1 MASSAT
7 RGRGIGRGRGFGV
20 PKTQSK
26 PGETTYVQ
34 QNSSQSKSTQE
45 IDLKRLLSDLKEES
59 LDDKVDK
66 LSSYICSSD
75 SAGDHSASKITQV
88 VDSLIQ
94 RSMKDSEFS
103 PLAAKVANKLCSDET
118 NGNTFRSALLKAT
131 QENYKNRESIR
142 RKSVSEWMGLVSLIC
157 ELFNHLRTGGLPL
170 KPLAGAVY
178 QTLVELLRVEEAIVS
193 QNKDEEEDEID
204 CFYLNFKTVGKLL
217 KSVDQAKFD
226 DLVGGIRDTILA
238 DNTTGKTRCLL
249 LELLEL
255 YARDWNIS
263 TDLERYYCD
272 MLADIMAKDT

>member
-7 RGRGIGRGRGFGV
+7 RGRGIGRGRGLGA

-26 PGETTYVQ
+26 PGGTTCVQ
-34 QNSSQSKSTQE
+34 QNSSESRSTQA
-45 IDLKRLLSDLKEES
+45 IDLKILLSDLKEES

-75 SAGDHSASKITQV
+75 SAGDHSTSKIKQV

-94 RSMKDSEFS
+94 RSMKDSEFA

-118 NGNTFRSALLKAT
+118 NGSTFRSALLKAT

-142 RKSVSEWMGLVSLIC
+142 RNSVSEWMGLVSLIC
-157 ELFNHLRTGGLPL
+157 ELFNHLRSGGLPL

-178 QTLVELLRVEEAIVS
+178 QTMVELLRVKEAIVS

-204 CFYLNFKTVGKLL
+204 CFYFRFKAVGKLL
-217 KSVDQAKFD
+217 ESVDQ
-226 DLVGGIRDTILA
+226 VSCRD
-238 DNTTGKTRCLL
+238 
-249 LELLEL
+249 EQ
-255 YARDWNIS
+255 
-263 TDLERYYCD
+263 RYK
-272 MLADIMAKDT
+272 LTPLPF

>member
-34 QNSSQSKSTQE
+34 QNSSQSKTTQE

-142 RKSVSEWMGLVSLIC
+142 RQSVSEWMGLVSLIC
-157 ELFNHLRTGGLPL
+157 ELFSHLRTGGLPL

-217 KSVDQAKFD
+217 KSVDQVSCSNEQQYKLTPFPFWKY
-226 DLVGGIRDTILA
+226 R
-238 DNTTGKTRCLL
+238 
-249 LELLEL
+249 
-255 YARDWNIS
+255 
-263 TDLERYYCD
+263 
-272 MLADIMAKDT
+272 